1 VWEFGLTVYRDS
13 DMFMLSF
20 QNAQERTESDWRE
33 LLIAADGRFEVTAVQ
48 RPVGYVLGVVEVT
61 WRG

>member
-1 VWEFGLTVYRDS
+1 
-13 DMFMLSF
+13 MLSF

-33 LLIAADGRFEVTAVQ
+33 LLAAADARFEVTAVE
-48 RPVGYVLGVVEVT
+48 RPIGYVLGVVEVT